1 MKVFAACLALIGS
14 GILSYSILLIIR
26 LYRIAPGKQKRGWS
40 LLTALMACFVVGYL
54 GFALIL
60 MTGVRFPVDLL
71 VGWVFLGGALFV
83 VVVLRLSK
91 STISELYTVNNSLEQ
106 LVQARTAE
114 LQSSSQSLR
123 DSRQDI
129 KAQMEFLESV
139 LDALGHPFYVI
150 NVEDY
155 SIVLANKAS
164 GFGDLDTA
172 RPLTC
177 YQITHKSE
185 RPCNCENHPCPL
197 EIIKKTGKPVTMEH
211 VHFDNQGQPRNV
223 EIHSYPI
230 TDGNGKLVQT
240 IEYVLDITDRKIVER
255 ELLQAKREAEKAN
268 KAKSEFLANMSHE
281 VRTPMNAIVGM
292 TNLAL
297 ATDLTS
303 MQRHYLMTVRDSSEL
318 LLNIINDILD
328 FSKIEAGRLE
338 LEKRSFQLGDIV
350 NGVIRALKHKAGEKG
365 LSLIFSYQPIDSSL
379 SLSGDDFRLRQILF
393 NLVGN
398 AIKFTQEGE
407 ISVICE
413 EELVGNELEVSFF
426 INDTGIGIAPE
437 AQKRIFDLFT
447 QADTSISRSFG
458 GTGLGLAISQRLVHM
473 MGGEIRMT
481 SVEGKGSTFF
491 FALRFPVVAENEKEC
506 VPVIPDA
513 DVICALNIL
522 LVDDI
527 ATNRDLARMLLEND
541 GHTVTVTGNGLDAL
555 RALAENHYDCVL
567 LDIQMPGMDGLKVTE
582 LIRISEQVTAP
593 RFEEHEEIMAGVAP
607 RLYGGH
613 IPLIAMTA
621 YAMSGDRERCFKA
634 GMDGYISKPFQPDQI
649 RCQLNMLCRRAKG

>member
-1 MKVFAACLALIGS
+1 MKVFAACLALVGS
-14 GILSYSILLIIR
+14 GILGFSIVLILR
-26 LYRIAPGKQKRGWS
+26 LYRIAPKRQKRGWS
-40 LLTALMACFVVGYL
+40 LLTALMTCFVFGYL
-54 GFALIL
+54 GFAFFL
-60 MTGVRFPVDLL
+60 MTGVLFPVDLL

-83 VVVLRLSK
+83 VVILTLSK
-91 STISELYTVNNSLEQ
+91 STISELYSVNNSLEQ
-106 LVQARTAE
+106 LIQARTAE
-114 LQSSSQSLR
+114 LESSSRSLN

-129 KAQMEFLESV
+129 KKKNEFLESV

-150 NVEDY
+150 NAEDY

-164 GFGDLDTA
+164 GFGDLSTA

-177 YQITHKSE
+177 FQLTHNSDK
-185 RPCNCENHPCPL
+185 PCNCENHPCPL
-197 EIIKKTGKPVTMEH
+197 EIIKKTGKPVTLEH
-211 VHFDNQGQPRNV
+211 VHFDSQGQPRNV
-223 EIHSYPI
+223 EIHGYPI
-230 TDGNGKLVQT
+230 TDSSGRLVQT
-240 IEYVLDITDRKIVER
+240 IEYVLDITYRKNAER
-255 ELLQAKREAEKAN
+255 ELLQAKREAEQAN

-281 VRTPMNAIVGM
+281 VRTPMNAIIGM

-338 LEKRSFQLGDIV
+338 LDKRPFHHGDIV
-350 NGVIRALKHKAGEKG
+350 KGVIRALKLKACEKG
-365 LSLIFSYQPIDSSL
+365 LSLIFSYEPIDSAL
-379 SLSGDDFRLRQILF
+379 CIRGDDFRLRQILF

-398 AIKFTQEGE
+398 AIKFTQAGE
-407 ISVICE
+407 VTVICE
-413 EELVGNELEVSFF
+413 EELFGKELEVSFF
-426 INDTGIGIAPE
+426 VNDTGIGIAPE
-437 AQKRIFDLFT
+437 AQKRIFDLFS

-458 GTGLGLAISQRLVHM
+458 GTGLGLAISQRLVRM

-491 FALRFPVVAENEKEC
+491 FVLRFPLVAESSSDLF
-506 VPVIPDA
+506 VAIPDA
-513 DVICALNIL
+513 AVICALNIL

-541 GHTVTVTGNGLDAL
+541 GHTVRITSNGLEAL
-555 RALAENHYDCVL
+555 QALGEDHYDCVL
-567 LDIQMPGMDGLKVTE
+567 LDIQMPGMDGLQVTE
-582 LIRISEQVTAP
+582 LIRIAEEVTPP
-593 RFEEHEEIMAGVAP
+593 RFEDHEEIMAGVAA

-621 YAMSGDRERCFKA
+621 YAMSGDRERCLKA
-634 GMDGYISKPFQPDQI
+634 GMDGYISKPFQPDEI
-649 RCQLNMLCRRAKG
+649 RCQLNMLCRRVRV